1 MTRLSEKTENHL
13 KDEIVS
19 ALYHSKRSM
28 FSNQIATEICR
39 DNELVKRL
47 LAELDKMGVVERLL
61 KNKRGVSYKERNR
74 WRLRPEV
81 EKAFRQ
87 SSF

>member
-1 MTRLSEKTENHL
+1 MTRLSETTQKRL
-13 KDEIVS
+13 KDDIVS

-28 FSNQIATEICR
+28 FSNQIAKEICR
-39 DNELVKRL
+39 DKELVKRL
-47 LAELDKMGVVERLL
+47 LAELEAMKVVEKVM

-81 EKAFRQ
+81 DKAFRQ
-87 SSF
+87 IQ

>member
-1 MTRLSEKTENHL
+1 MTKLSEKTLKRL

-19 ALYHSKRSM
+19 VMYHARRSM
-28 FSNQIATEICR
+28 FSHQIAVEICR
-39 DNELVKRL
+39 DKELVARL
-47 LAELDKMGVVERLL
+47 LYELEKMGVAERLL
-61 KNKRGVSYKERNR
+61 KNKRGASYKERKR

-87 SSF
+87 SS